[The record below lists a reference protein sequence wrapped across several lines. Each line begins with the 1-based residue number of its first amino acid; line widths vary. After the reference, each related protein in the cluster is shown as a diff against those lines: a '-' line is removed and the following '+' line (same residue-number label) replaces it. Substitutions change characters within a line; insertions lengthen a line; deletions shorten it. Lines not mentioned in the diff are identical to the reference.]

1 MHSALALFS
10 FNVDLATVGVI
21 IDRVVH
27 GVVVIVVVVVVVVV
41 SIDGFSFVVSTVDIL
56 VFPIVR
62 FSNEGST
69 LDVKFLCKSHLS

>member
-27 GVVVIVVVVVVVVV
+27 GVVVIVVVFVVV
-41 SIDGFSFVVSTVDIL
+41 SIEDFSFVVSTVDIL